1 MLCSN
6 QTPNALNMN
15 RGLLIQYI
23 DKRKLENTLR
33 KIAVASKWGNFF
45 QYFTESGVPD
55 SSCLGS
61 LAEKIATA
69 HVWAH
74 WQKKKKLASIA

>member
-1 MLCSN
+1 MEILCSN

-23 DKRKLENTLR
+23 DQRKLEITIR
-33 KIAVASKWGNFF
+33 KFAVASEWGNFI

-55 SSCLGS
+55 GLCLGS
-61 LAEKIATA
+61 LEETNCIKA
-69 HVWAH
+69 
-74 WQKKKKLASIA
+74 